1 MPRPPRV
8 TQEKVAVAAFDIV
21 RDDGE
26 ESLTARSLAEKLGCS
41 VKPIF
46 GLFDTMDEVRQAVWE
61 RANAWYL
68 ERLDAA
74 MSAGDR
80 PPYLASGLAYIEF
93 ARTEPNLFTLLFMHR
108 RTPEQMEQ
116 SGIQLRPVIELI
128 ARRLGVGYDEAYAFH
143 MRMWVYVHGIAS
155 MIVTGYLDWDE
166 TFTERSL
173 SDMFHALSEYTE
185 TKQGE

>member
-1 MPRPPRV
+1 MPRPPRF
-8 TQEKVAVAAFDIV
+8 TQEEVAVAAFDIV
-21 RDDGE
+21 RGGGE

-61 RANAWYL
+61 QANAWYI

-116 SGIQLRPVIELI
+116 SSIQLRPVIEII
-128 ARRLGVGYDEAYAFH
+128 ARQLGVGVCAWHRLNDRHRLSRLGRGIRGTFPFRHVPCAE
-143 MRMWVYVHGIAS
+143 RVHGNE
-155 MIVTGYLDWDE
+155 TGGVRWTPYE
-166 TFTERSL
+166 PST
-173 SDMFHALSEYTE
+173 
-185 TKQGE
+185 

>member
-1 MPRPPRV
+1 
-8 TQEKVAVAAFDIV
+8 
-21 RDDGE
+21 
-26 ESLTARSLAEKLGCS
+26 
-41 VKPIF
+41 
-46 GLFDTMDEVRQAVWE
+46 
-61 RANAWYL
+61 
-68 ERLDAA
+68 A

-116 SGIQLRPVIELI
+116 SSIQLRPVIEII
-128 ARRLGVGYDEAYAFH
+128 ARHVGVGYDEAYAFH

-166 TFTERSL
+166 AFAEHSL
-173 SDMFHALSEYTE
+173 
-185 TKQGE
+185 

>member
-1 MPRPPRV
+1 M
-8 TQEKVAVAAFDIV
+8 
-21 RDDGE
+21 G
-26 ESLTARSLAEKLGCS
+26 ARNPHCPFLAEKLGCS

-61 RANAWYL
+61 QANAWYI

-116 SGIQLRPVIELI
+116 SSIQLRPVIEII
-128 ARRLGVGYDEAYAFH
+128 ARQLGVGYDKPMPSICECGC
-143 MRMWVYVHGIAS
+143 MCMAS
-155 MIVTGYLDWDE
+155 P
-166 TFTERSL
+166 
-173 SDMFHALSEYTE
+173 
-185 TKQGE
+185 Q